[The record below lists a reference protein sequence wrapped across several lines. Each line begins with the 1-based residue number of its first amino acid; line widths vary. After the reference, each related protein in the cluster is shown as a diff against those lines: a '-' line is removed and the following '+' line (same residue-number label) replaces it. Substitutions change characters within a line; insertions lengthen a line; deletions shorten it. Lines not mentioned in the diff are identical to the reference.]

1 MSVVEV
7 DFASAPTALVL
18 DTPTSLDIETTP
30 GVYQLVLDTNALIA
44 GDILVIRSK
53 IKVVSGGTARLF
65 EEEVVAGVTASKAYS
80 TEPVAVAWEIEYE
93 LEQTDGVGAVVP
105 WSVLRS

>member
-7 DFASAPTALVL
+7 DFASAPAALTL
-18 DTPTSLDIETTP
+18 DVPDSLSIQTTP
-30 GVYQLVLDTNALIA
+30 GVYQMVLDTNAMVA

-65 EEEVVAGVTASKAYS
+65 EQEVVAGVTAAKAYS
-80 TEPVAVAWEIEYE
+80 TEPVAIAWEIEYE
-93 LEQTDGVGAVVP
+93 IEQTDGVGAVIP